1 MIVIVSLLYNAN
13 VGVAARRKGSV
24 ATPATPPPVVA
35 APAAATGAATAAP
48 TALVV
53 PTDVAARLTSPFTA
67 LVTWRG
73 ANQSAINE
81 SDQLAVRSEIT
92 YRSLH
97 TR

>member
-35 APAAATGAATAAP
+35 APAAP